1 MFRNWGPEPIR
12 GRLFE
17 RGDMKYVI
25 LELLQTKPRHGYEI
39 MRDMQ
44 EQSGGWY
51 QPSAGVVYP
60 TLELLADMEYVTV
73 REQDGKKVY
82 AITAAGEQF
91 LAEHKPALDEIRERV
106 SSWWGSVPREE
117 LRAIRDEVR
126 EFGRLFDKRSR
137 GRWTD
142 PEKLREIRAVM
153 ARARREIEEILVG
166 DDQRARPTDAESR
179 EHVADLAGSPSSFE
193 GRSGPNA

>member
-1 MFRNWGPEPIR
+1 VFRNWGPEPIR

-25 LELLQTKPRHGYEI
+25 LELLQAKPRHGYEI
-39 MRDMQ
+39 MRAMQ

-60 TLELLADMEYVTV
+60 TLELLADMDYVTV
-73 REQDGKKVY
+73 REEDGKKIY
-82 AITAAGEQF
+82 AITPAGEQF

-106 SSWWGSVPREE
+106 SNWWGSVPREE
-117 LRAIRDEVR
+117 LRAIRDEAR

-137 GRWTD
+137 TQWGN
-142 PEKLREIRAVM
+142 PEKLRRIREVL
-153 ARARREIEEILVG
+153 ARARREIEEILAT
-166 DDQRARPTDAESR
+166 DDQLPQRAEP
-179 EHVADLAGSPSSFE
+179 E
-193 GRSGPNA
+193 GRGYSSGPIGS